1 MAHAC
6 WLCCVS
12 LAAATEIIMSFKSS
26 RSFPA
31 YGPEGFSYTTLS
43 RPDLNVAAYV
53 RVYLRNPN
61 IFYSP
66 SPSDSLHV
74 LDSSQSTDD

>member
-1 MAHAC
+1 MAYAR

-12 LAAATEIIMSFKSS
+12 LAAATEIITSFNSS

-43 RPDLNVAAYV
+43 RPDLNAAAYV

-61 IFYSP
+61 IFYIP

-74 LDSSQSTDD
+74 LDSSQSKDD